1 MKSLVLLVLSL
12 IVFVARRIH
21 LKRNAVKIV
30 KTWRRGKVKY
40 CSFEWK
46 GRYYENGVISSYAK
60 KLKRLKVVG
69 YDVTEE
75 LWVLE

>member
-1 MKSLVLLVLSL
+1 MVNLTLLVLSL
-12 IVFVARRIH
+12 IVFVARRIC
-21 LKRNAVKIV
+21 LKRNAVKVIEIWHCENV
-30 KTWRRGKVKY
+30 RY
-40 CSFEWK
+40 CSFVWK

-69 YDVTEE
+69 YDVTEA

>member
-1 MKSLVLLVLSL
+1 MLLSL
-12 IVFVARRIH
+12 IVFVARRIY

-30 KTWRRGKVKY
+30 EIRRCGEIRY

-46 GRYYENGVISSYAK
+46 GRYFENGVISSYAK

-75 LWVLE
+75 IWVLE